1 MIGSFQP
8 PGKSRDAVRGWA
20 RLPRAVVA
28 RFRDVSCALTRT
40 WLSLTVPG
48 LSLET
53 RGRQRLH
60 PSTLLQISD
69 GGGVRMAA
77 RIDVARGVELTA
89 RRGQIS
95 IGGRTFI
102 GPWVSIVARESVT
115 IGCDCLIA
123 ERVTIRDQ
131 DHEIHGRPDRPIA
144 QAGFQIAPVAI
155 GDGAWIGA
163 GAVIL
168 KGVTIGK
175 GAVVAA
181 NAVVTRDVADHEI
194 VGGVPARRL
203 GMRKDHDA

>member
-1 MIGSFQP
+1 MMGSFQA
-8 PGKSRDAVRGWA
+8 PGESRDAVRVWA
-20 RLPRAVVA
+20 RFPRAVVA
-28 RFRDVSCALTRT
+28 RFRNASCALTRT

-53 RGRQRLH
+53 KGQQRLH

-69 GGGVRMAA
+69 GGGVSLAA
-77 RIDVARGVELTA
+77 RIDVARGVEMTA

-95 IGGRTFI
+95 IGARTFI

-131 DHEIHGRPDRPIA
+131 DHQIHGKPGVQIA

-181 NAVVTRDVADHEI
+181 NAVVTRDVADDAI
-194 VGGVPARRL
+194 VGGVPARHL
-203 GMRKDHDA
+203 GMRKGHDA